1 MKKLLPLFSLLLML
15 GCDGLEG
22 PAGPAGED
30 GVANIHTEII
40 EMTVNKTSYV
50 PFTSNSGTSGYL
62 YYSFESPLVTQAVI
76 DSGLVVVEMSP
87 STPYD
92 WVPLPL
98 VLYDG
103 DNSDVNF
110 IYDAFYHCSV
120 GKVTI
125 MWNCSF
131 CRCLQ
136 LYQLGVMWMWAN
148 YYKISII
155 TPN

>member
-15 GCDGLEG
+15 GCEGPEG

-30 GVANIHTEII
+30 RVENIHIEII
-40 EMTVNKTSYV
+40 EMTVNNTSYV
-50 PFTSNSGTSGYL
+50 CTSNTDTSGYI
-62 YYSFESPLVTQAVI
+62 YYTFESPLVTQAVI

-87 STPYD
+87 STPYE
-92 WVPLPL
+92 WAPLPL

-110 IYDAFYHCSV
+110 IYDAFYHYSV
-120 GKVTI
+120 GNVTI
-125 MWNCSF
+125 MWSCSF
-131 CRCLQ
+131 CSCLK

>member
-15 GCDGLEG
+15 GCEEPEG

-30 GVANIHTEII
+30 GVENIHIEII
-40 EMTVNKTSYV
+40 EMTVNNTSYV
-50 PFTSNSGTSGYL
+50 CTNTDTIYFNYT
-62 YYSFESPLVTQAVI
+62 FESPLVTQAVI

-110 IYDAFYHCSV
+110 IYDAFYHYSV
-120 GKVTI
+120 GNVTI
-125 MWNCSF
+125 MWSCSF
-131 CRCLQ
+131 CSCLK
-136 LYQLGVMWMWAN
+136 LYQLGVMWMAN
-148 YYKISII
+148 YCKISII

>member
-15 GCDGLEG
+15 GCEEPEG

-30 GVANIHTEII
+30 GVENIHIEII
-40 EMTVNKTSYV
+40 EMTVNNTSYV
-50 PFTSNSGTSGYL
+50 CTSNTDTIYFN
-62 YYSFESPLVTQAVI
+62 YTFESPLITQAVI
-76 DSGLVVVEMSP
+76 DSGLVVVEISP

-98 VLYDG
+98 FLYDG

-110 IYDAFYHCSV
+110 IYDAFYHYSV
-120 GKVTI
+120 GNVTI
-125 MWNCSF
+125 MWSCSF
-131 CRCLQ
+131 CSCLK
-136 LYQLGVMWMWAN
+136 LYQLGVMWMAN
-148 YYKISII
+148 YCKISII